1 MSTRR
6 TTPERRPAAA
16 RVGARV
22 RGRARVTGV
31 GGAFLALVLAGCAG
45 EGEPDAAPQDSPPAS
60 GSASSSASAPSSE
73 GTDGPGDSAPTEPTT
88 PAETAPALPPAPHEL
103 SLPTL
108 MAEEFVGGPIEQL
121 GVRDAPGPYR
131 ELAVA
136 FDSSGVRVSGVLAV
150 PEGAGPF
157 PAVVLNHGYI
167 EPSVYVTGQGLTRER
182 DRLVRAGF
190 VVLHV
195 DYRGHAASDDTSDF
209 DRESRLGYTR
219 DAINAVRSL
228 EREDYVD
235 PERIAMLGRSMGG
248 AVTYNALVAQ
258 PGLVDAAVVFAPVSS
273 LFVEN
278 YEQFTVPG
286 RSGVASRLVESFGSP
301 EEEPERW
308 AGLSARTYADRI
320 TEPVLIHHGTADDT
334 CPPIWS
340 EQTQAAFVAAGVDSE
355 LITYDG
361 EGHAFGPQFEDS
373 MATTIAFLREELE
386 IAAG

>member
-1 MSTRR
+1 MSARR
-6 TTPERRPAAA
+6 TTPARSRP
-16 RVGARV
+16 
-22 RGRARVTGV
+22 GRAAP
-31 GGAFLALVLAGCAG
+31 GAAVAALALVLAGCAG
-45 EGEPDAAPQDSPPAS
+45 DGEPDAAPQDEPTP
-60 GSASSSASAPSSE
+60 SATSTGSSSPE
-73 GTDGPGDSAPTEPTT
+73 PGEAEPTEPEPSEAPVT
-88 PAETAPALPPAPHEL
+88 PAEPALPEAPHDL

-136 FDSSGVRVSGVLAV
+136 FDSSGLRVSGVLAV
-150 PEGAGPF
+150 PQGAGPF

-167 EPSVYVTGQGLTRER
+167 EPSAYVTGQGLTRER

-195 DYRGHAASDDTSDF
+195 DYRGHAASDGTNDF

-228 EREDYVD
+228 ERESYVD
-235 PERIAMLGRSMGG
+235 TERIAMLGRSMGG
-248 AVTYNALVAQ
+248 GVTYNALVAQ

-286 RSGVASRLVESFGSP
+286 RSGVASRLVEAFGSP
-301 EEEPERW
+301 EEQPERW

-320 TEPVLIHHGTADDT
+320 TEPVLIHHGSADDT
-334 CPPIWS
+334 CPPVWS

-361 EGHAFGPQFEDS
+361 EGHAFGPRFEDS

-386 IAAG
+386 ITG